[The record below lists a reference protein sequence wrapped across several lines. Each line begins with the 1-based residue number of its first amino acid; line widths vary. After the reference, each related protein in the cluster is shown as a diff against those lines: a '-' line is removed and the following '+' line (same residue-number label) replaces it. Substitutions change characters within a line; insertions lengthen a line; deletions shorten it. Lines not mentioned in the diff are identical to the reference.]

1 MMTGWEGDKR
11 WSDQFLRQIKGHIG
25 QALICAAPEVD
36 DQEKNTDLIVF
47 KLDAIR
53 IACRVRRHQY
63 QSYAGEFTLRAG
75 RPSGNKT
82 ELIKVIEGWGN
93 YIFYGYANQEETE
106 VEKWFIGD
114 LSRFRH
120 WHTREL
126 IRGKGRLPG
135 VEKKNGDGSSWFYV
149 YNSAVIPGFVIASD
163 FKAVIQEASKKRQD
177 QAKEFTGIDDWL
189 NDYSANFNHREAA

>member
-1 MMTGWEGDKR
+1 MNGWENDKR
-11 WSDQFLRQIKGHIG
+11 WSDKFLWQIKGHIG
-25 QALICAAPEVD
+25 QALICAAPEID

-63 QSYAGEFTLRAG
+63 QRHLGEFTLRAG

-106 VEKWFIGD
+106 VEKWLIGD
-114 LSRFRH
+114 LSRFRL
-120 WHTREL
+120 WYTREL
-126 IRGKGRLPG
+126 VRSTAERGEGRLPG
-135 VEKKNGDGSSWFYV
+135 VKHKNGDESSWFYV
-149 YNSAVIPGFVIASD
+149 YNSAAIPGFVIASD
-163 FKAVIQEASKKRQD
+163 FQSSKPH
-177 QAKEFTGIDDWL
+177 APL
-189 NDYSANFNHREAA
+189 